1 MFSSELVFAE
11 PWETGDALWFS
22 DGRIGC
28 SRDTGACGVSSTLT
42 VRDNGLAGFR
52 RQGGMPRNRRRL
64 SGSRAEGSGDA
75 PAGGKTEQVRQAIAF
90 MHTGGKMGERQADD
104 LMMEVAVA
112 TRSTD
117 LDQKRLGMTTW
128 CEIQKTK
135 LAGFVRR
142 KELN

>member
-1 MFSSELVFAE
+1 
-11 PWETGDALWFS
+11 
-22 DGRIGC
+22 
-28 SRDTGACGVSSTLT
+28 
-42 VRDNGLAGFR
+42 
-52 RQGGMPRNRRRL
+52 
-64 SGSRAEGSGDA
+64 
-75 PAGGKTEQVRQAIAF
+75 
-90 MHTGGKMGERQADD
+90 MGERQADD